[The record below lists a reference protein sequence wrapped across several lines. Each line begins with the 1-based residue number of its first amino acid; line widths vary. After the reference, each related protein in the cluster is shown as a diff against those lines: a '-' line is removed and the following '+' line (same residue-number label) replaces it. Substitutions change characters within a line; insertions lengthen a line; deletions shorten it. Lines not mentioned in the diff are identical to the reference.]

1 MSKPI
6 LMDFYAEWCGPCKRM
21 GPILE
26 ELKKRMGDLVEIRKI
41 NVDEHMAEAQN
52 YHISVVPTIIIEKDG
67 IVVQKFQGVTE
78 ADTLESVLRPLVT

>member
-26 ELKKRMGDLVEIRKI
+26 EPKTAWDLVEIRKI

-78 ADTLESVLRPLVT
+78 ADTLESVLRPLVA